1 MKLITT
7 KAMMSIVNLWCEH
20 KELAPKDKFYCEDN
34 GVWVGCDNTTGDC
47 WVEEFQTEEEV
58 IAWLND

>member
-1 MKLITT
+1 MKKITAT
-7 KAMMSIVNLWCEH
+7 EMLAIVQSWCDNH
-20 KELAPKDKFYCEDN
+20 KSVPHEQFYCCDN
-34 GVWVGCDNTTGDC
+34 DVWVGCDNTTGDC